1 MKKILFLA
9 LLISSTL
16 VIAEDTKKPKE
27 EKSEWN
33 TSSLTD
39 ETIKTIQHSQYEY
52 KKCVMTEMQK
62 KGYAK
67 IESRVATDSIVK
79 QCEKVLAQ
87 MRKTYL
93 DVKVPSVIADR
104 HLKKMRITMTRRVL
118 KQMMFAEASR
128 SAGQ

>member
-104 HLKKMRITMTRRVL
+104 HLKKMRMDGL
-118 KQMMFAEASR
+118 EFMFLMYYL
-128 SAGQ
+128 